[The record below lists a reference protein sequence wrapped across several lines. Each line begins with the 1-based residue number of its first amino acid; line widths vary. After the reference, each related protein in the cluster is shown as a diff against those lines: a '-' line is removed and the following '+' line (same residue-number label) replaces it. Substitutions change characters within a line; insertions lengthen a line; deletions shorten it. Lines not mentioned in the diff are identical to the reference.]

1 MKVQRV
7 KMKIFFAVTL
17 PIFLLPSWGGS
28 KLVQMNLSK
37 NGKPVV
43 TKGPTITIDQPG
55 HLQRKI
61 IFDKK

>member
-7 KMKIFFAVTL
+7 KMKIFFAITL
-17 PIFLLPSWGGS
+17 PIFLLSSWGGS

-43 TKGPTITIDQPG
+43 TKGPTITIDQLG

-61 IFDKK
+61 IFDKE